1 MLSFDSKQTAKKSK
15 RKFLGTSSNLNHE
28 KTIHKKGSYSK
39 YYLKI
44 LMVVLFSKKK
54 INIED
59 ISYKISSV
67 YVFAAVR
74 FLEGYLLS
82 LLDS

>member
-1 MLSFDSKQTAKKSK
+1 
-15 RKFLGTSSNLNHE
+15 
-28 KTIHKKGSYSK
+28 
-39 YYLKI
+39 
-44 LMVVLFSKKK
+44 MVVLFSKKK